1 MSTSARYYSRLFAGH
16 RPGYPADVLKK
27 LAESLRDED
36 HNHDNDD
43 DETNEKDNRKDRRRR
58 PGSCSSGYAYFGQF
72 ITHDLS
78 RDGTELPNAGK
89 EEPEETK
96 NERTACLDLEPL
108 YGRPHSAPSVK
119 RLGNKLLLGN
129 TLPSEELELEST
141 YNDLPRDS
149 KGIAEIYDKRNDTS
163 LLLAQLHVLLIKFHN
178 RIVDDLCHGNIPSA
192 GPDSSLFARARRL
205 VTWHY
210 QWIVRYDYLLKLVA
224 PDVLQDIT
232 MHWPRLYRPTE
243 GNAAVP
249 VEFAWAAFQYGHS
262 AVQNSY
268 NINRYHHRLPLGDL
282 FCLTGNG
289 EEKLRLKRCADPTG
303 NTQLPEEYVVDP
315 GRMFGW
321 GPPGISNVSEEIDT
335 LIPSA
340 FYELPLEFV
349 IQLTNESPERLRDRD
364 RGRSLTEITLLR
376 GSGIGIPSGQEACR
390 LSGVEPLAA
399 DQLAHTPQLKNFLY
413 RNGLVESTPLF
424 YYILREAE
432 VAGRASV
439 WGRPCKRLGPL
450 GSRIVAEVILGVLN
464 ADTDSFTH
472 AVWQPPLICLN
483 QGRTI
488 RVDSLK
494 KLALYAS
501 GHADWISA
509 EPS

>member
-1 MSTSARYYSRLFAGH
+1 MSCNTGYYSRLFAGH
-16 RPGYPADVLKK
+16 RPGYPADVLKE
-27 LAESLRDED
+27 LANRLRDWD
-36 HNHDNDD
+36 DNHDNDD
-43 DETNEKDNRKDRRRR
+43 DETNEADNRKDRRRM
-58 PGSCSSGYAYFGQF
+58 PGSCSSGYAYLGQF

-78 RDGTELPNAGK
+78 RDRTPLPDAGNL
-89 EEPEETK
+89 EPEETR

-119 RLGNKLLLGN
+119 RLGNKLRLGE
-129 TLPSEELELEST
+129 TLPSVEHGLGST
-141 YNDLPRDS
+141 DNDLPRDAT
-149 KGIAEIYDKRNDTS
+149 GTAEIYDERNDQS
-163 LLLAQLHVLLIKFHN
+163 LLIAQLHVLLIKFHN

-192 GPDSSLFARARRL
+192 GPDACLFARARRL

-224 PDVLQDIT
+224 PNVLQDIT
-232 MHWPRLYRPTE
+232 MHWPMLYRPAK
-243 GNAAVP
+243 GNASIP

-268 NINRYHHRLPLGDL
+268 NINKHEHRLWLNDL

-289 EEKLRLKRCADPTG
+289 RPKLTLCKATTG
-303 NTQLPEEYVVDP
+303 NVKLPQEYVVNP

-321 GPPGISNVSEEIDT
+321 GPPGISNLSEEIDT
-335 LIPSA
+335 LIPRA
-340 FYELPLEFV
+340 FYDLPVKFEE
-349 IQLTNESPERLRDRD
+349 QLTNEESKRNGGP
-364 RGRSLTEITLLR
+364 GRNLTEITLVR

-399 DQLAHTPQLKNFLY
+399 DQLAATPQLRNFLY
-413 RNGLVESTPLF
+413 RTGLVESTPLF

-450 GSRIVAEVILGVLN
+450 GSRIVAEVILGILD
-464 ADTDSFTH
+464 ADPDSFTH
-472 AVWQPPLICLN
+472 AVWKPPLIRLN

-501 GHADWISA
+501 GHADWTKATS
-509 EPS
+509 S